1 MSETTAIETT
11 SEKPGTRFM
20 RLTMDAATR
29 MLDQWVGAER
39 AAEAKGRIASAFQA
53 AAMAAKK
60 PDDFYAATPASVA
73 QCVAVAALTGI
84 MPSTGAVALA
94 YLVPRRPRKGEPPQ
108 LQYQLSHRGIAALA
122 RRAGLTVVAV
132 PCGHGDALE
141 VEDGEVSRF
150 APDIDAPPMA
160 WDELRGIVVVIKDAR
175 TGAPLFRG
183 WVARKIIEAR
193 RAASD
198 SYRYAES
205 GQDWAKKSDPW
216 HAWPVEMS
224 CKAALHYAV
233 SRGWAVIDDTEAV
246 RALSIDVQGDL
257 VQSEPVA
264 IGQHATGDAALGLP
278 APVDVPE
285 LLDPEP
291 AYTRE
296 PGDDSD
302 DGGTP

>member
-1 MSETTAIETT
+1 MSETTAIETAG
-11 SEKPGTRFM
+11 EKPGARFM

-29 MLDQWVGAER
+29 MLDQWVGPER

-60 PDDFYAATPASVA
+60 PDDFYASTPASVA

-94 YLVPRRPRKGEPPQ
+94 YLVPRRPRKGEAPQ

-122 RRAGLTVVAV
+122 KRAGLTLVAV
-132 PCGHGDALE
+132 PCGHGDTLD
-141 VEDGEVSRF
+141 VTDGEVSRF
-150 APDIDAPPMA
+150 QPDIDSPPMT
-160 WDELRGIVVVIKDAR
+160 WDELRGIVVLVKDAR
-175 TGAPLFRG
+175 TGVPLFRG

-198 SYRYAES
+198 GYRFAE
-205 GQDWAKKSDPW
+205 GADWAKRTDPW

-246 RALSIDVQGDL
+246 RALSIDVQGDV
-257 VQSEPVA
+257 VQPAPEISERP
-264 IGQHATGDAALGLP
+264 TGHAALGLP
-278 APVDVPE
+278 APDETADVLE
-285 LLDPEP
+285 REP
-291 AYTRE
+291 VFARE
-296 PGDDSD
+296 PGDESEVE
-302 DGGTP
+302 P